1 MCTVLF
7 LTFDALA
14 LIFSPQTALS
24 SQQLDSR
31 KAEGSQRDLAQ
42 REAQIDR
49 LTHRLQEESS
59 KAASLRQQVAD
70 MTAHHVKVGMAAK
83 GSDILFRLS
92 YCGPSN
98 SLPCLQY

>member
-1 MCTVLF
+1 MPL
-7 LTFDALA
+7 LS
-14 LIFSPQTALS
+14 IFSPQTALS

-42 REAQIDR
+42 RDAQIDR

-70 MTAHHVKVGMAAK
+70 MTAHHVKVGMVAK
-83 GSDILFRLS
+83 GSAIQFREP
-92 YCGPSN
+92 YRGPSN
-98 SLPCLQY
+98 SLPCLQHQ